1 MTRIDRRKLL
11 TTGAFAAAF
20 ASAGMPVGARPK
32 RGGLLRAGVS
42 AGAASDW
49 DARKPWGLFMAAC
62 GAGAVFDSL
71 TEVAPDGSLRGEL
84 AERWEA
90 FDGARRWVIDLRRD
104 VTFHNGKTLEAED
117 VVASLSLH
125 GPGTAGWAVMRRVA
139 GMRVVGAYRVEV
151 TLREPDADFPYL
163 LSDYHL
169 VIYPGDDLDGAM
181 AQGIGTGLYAVE
193 RMAEGRF
200 EGRRVRDH
208 YRGETAGW
216 FDEVD
221 VRALDGEAARQALAN
236 RQVDVID
243 GEAEARS
250 VSTRLVTGQ
259 PYPGVPEQILMP
271 PFADYVVSAHERL
284 AIPRVLGNLWPL
296 DNARLAERWWM
307 A

>member
-20 ASAGMPVGARPK
+20 AGAGMPVGARPK

-42 AGAASDW
+42 GGTATDW
-49 DARKPWGLFMAAC
+49 DARRPWGLAMAVC
-62 GAGAVFDSL
+62 GAGAVFDTL

-84 AERWEA
+84 ATRWEA
-90 FDGARRWVIDLRRD
+90 LDGATRWALELRRD
-104 VTFHNGKTLEAED
+104 AMFHNGKPLEATD
-117 VVASLSLH
+117 VIASLALH

-139 GMRVVGAYRVEV
+139 SMQPRGRHALDV
-151 TLREPDADFPYL
+151 TLHAPDADFPYL

-169 VIYPGDDLDGAM
+169 VIYPGDDITGAM
-181 AQGIGTGLYAVE
+181 AQGIGTGLYRTE
-193 RMAEGRF
+193 RLAEGRL
-200 EGRRVRDH
+200 EARRVRDH
-208 YRGETAGW
+208 DRGETAGW
-216 FDEVD
+216 FDEIEI
-221 VRALDGEAARQALAN
+221 RALDGHAAQQALAN

-243 GEAEARS
+243 GEAEARA
-250 VSTRLVTGQ
+250 VSSRIVTGQ
-259 PYPGVPEQILMP
+259 PYPGVPEQVSLP

-284 AIPRVLGNLWPL
+284 ALPRVMGNLWPL